1 MQPLKRNSKCTVSLN
16 KDQIYVRHFAGRIS
30 IYIYVPIYVR
40 LKYLYYLIMQC
51 LLINLFHFVLAMRSS
66 VMFLLVALAALAYAD
81 ETENLKADILLPI
94 KNGFVQLNVINH
106 IVVLNLIKYGKYN
119 MCNTIHYFLVLLTR

>member
-1 MQPLKRNSKCTVSLN
+1 
-16 KDQIYVRHFAGRIS
+16 
-30 IYIYVPIYVR
+30 
-40 LKYLYYLIMQC
+40 MQC